1 MVVLNLF
8 DKTKYKIILLS
19 IVAICSI
26 VFIFLKGGII
36 DSEYETYKKL
46 EDYGI
51 NLVGK
56 IKVSSYSGTKI
67 GNV

>member
-26 VFIFLKGGII
+26 VFIVLKDGII
-36 DSEYETYKKL
+36 DSEYETY
-46 EDYGI
+46 
-51 NLVGK
+51 N
-56 IKVSSYSGTKI
+56 
-67 GNV
+67 